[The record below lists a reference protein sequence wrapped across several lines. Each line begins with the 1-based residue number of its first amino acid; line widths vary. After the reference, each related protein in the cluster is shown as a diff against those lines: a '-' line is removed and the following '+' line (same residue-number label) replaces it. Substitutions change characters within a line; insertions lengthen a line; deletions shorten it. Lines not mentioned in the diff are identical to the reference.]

1 MVMKRK
7 FWYGGLVVAALVGAG
22 AVVSAQSLHM
32 WNSGDTLTA
41 TDLNGNF
48 MALDQRIAAL
58 EANSQGATYPAVLGQ
73 GNGEWFCGTPPGS
86 LNLSAIPPV
95 AGTVSFSDA
104 FGKLIYTNAGAIG
117 INLSAIASSCST
129 SNVCSGPVTF
139 FLKAPAAPATQT
151 FTVHTYLDQGG
162 AVYLN
167 GVVVAGAAPGNP
179 ATPLGGNPNSTMI
192 SVQANQAFALS
203 FIACSTDGPS
213 IAFNIIDQFITANS
227 FTVDYDRTFHRN
239 GN

>member
-1 MVMKRK
+1 MKRK
-7 FWYGGLVVAALVGAG
+7 YWYVALVVAALVGAG

-41 TDLNGNF
+41 TDLNGSF
-48 MALDQRIAAL
+48 MALDQRITAL
-58 EANSQGATYPAVLGQ
+58 EANPQAATYPAVLGQ

-86 LNLSAIPPV
+86 LNLSAMPPV
-95 AGTVSFSDA
+95 AGTVSYSDA
-104 FGKLIYTNAGAIG
+104 FGKVIYTNGGAIA
-117 INLSAIASSCST
+117 INLSMIASSSCT
-129 SNVCSGPVTF
+129 TNNVCAGPVTF
-139 FLKAPAAPATQT
+139 FLKAPASPATQS
-151 FTVHTYLDQGG
+151 FTVHTFLDNGG

-167 GVVVAGAAPGNP
+167 GVPVAGVAPGNP
-179 ATPLGGNPNSTMI
+179 ATPLGGNPNTTMI

-213 IAFNIIDQFITANS
+213 IAFDIIDQFITANS